1 MKNYLSMNT
10 MYLTNKGFKYI
21 HELTNEDSLIYKKLV
36 GNIGITNNFSTKIDK
51 IDRVYD
57 NFDSKYSRL
66 VSNFMSCPK
75 SVTSLTKPNNDFK
88 ISKFYLKCHNKEELW
103 YTDISFDNVLC
114 LSLVI
119 SNFFIQDKDGYVVRN
134 FAFSDKA
141 IYEIFKAFNDY
152 LNIYFPYSKSL
163 KSYNFKTNL
172 FLEYDSIELKL
183 IENIEHSKQI
193 VELLLKYHIFRGFDY
208 KSMLLTRYS
217 LACILQ
223 VYFNLNGYD
232 TKIEKEGNLF
242 RLTVINSSEVTF
254 THRDTS
260 TKLDSSF
267 MGNVTIDD
275 DGYLIVSQCNNGITN
290 VSFVESI

>member
-1 MKNYLSMNT
+1 
-10 MYLTNKGFKYI
+10 
-21 HELTNEDSLIYKKLV
+21 
-36 GNIGITNNFSTKIDK
+36 
-51 IDRVYD
+51 
-57 NFDSKYSRL
+57 
-66 VSNFMSCPK
+66 
-75 SVTSLTKPNNDFK
+75 
-88 ISKFYLKCHNKEELW
+88 
-103 YTDISFDNVLC
+103 
-114 LSLVI
+114 
-119 SNFFIQDKDGYVVRN
+119 
-134 FAFSDKA
+134 
-141 IYEIFKAFNDY
+141 
-152 LNIYFPYSKSL
+152 
-163 KSYNFKTNL
+163 
-172 FLEYDSIELKL
+172 
-183 IENIEHSKQI
+183 
-193 VELLLKYHIFRGFDY
+193 
-208 KSMLLTRYS
+208 MLLTRYS